1 MPGPTLVSVIVPT
14 YNRARFLGDAI
25 ASIRA
30 QDDVD
35 VEIVVIDDGSTDD
48 TEVVAQAQR
57 PPVVYRSFGHLGVSA
72 ARNHGLA
79 AARGDLVAFLDSDD
93 VWPSGSLAARR
104 AYLDLHADVDLVY
117 GRTMIREVG
126 GQRHRRGSG
135 DAERS
140 TSAPLL
146 GSLLCRRSVF
156 ERVGG
161 FDESLAHAEDVEWLA
176 RVQAADVS
184 MRAIDTIALEY
195 RIHGQNMTGD
205 VAANQAFLLRALKQS
220 LDRRRS

>member
-1 MPGPTLVSVIVPT
+1 MSTSALVSVIVPS
-14 YNRARFLGDAI
+14 YNRARFIGDAI

-30 QDDVD
+30 QGDAD

-48 TEVVAQAQR
+48 TELVAQAQR

-72 ARNHGLA
+72 ARNRGLA

-93 VWPSGSLAARR
+93 VWPPGSLAARR

-117 GRTMIREVG
+117 GRTMIRELG
-126 GQRHRRGSG
+126 GQRRRGSG
-135 DAERS
+135 EEERS
-140 TSAPLL
+140 TAAPLL

-176 RVQAADVS
+176 RVQAANVS
-184 MRAIDTIALEY
+184 MRAIDTVALEY